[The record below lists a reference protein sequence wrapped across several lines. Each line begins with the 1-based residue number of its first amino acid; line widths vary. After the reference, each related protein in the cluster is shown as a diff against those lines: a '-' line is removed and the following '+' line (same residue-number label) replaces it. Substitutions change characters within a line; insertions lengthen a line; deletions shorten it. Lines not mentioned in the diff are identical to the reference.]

1 MNGFCFQEFC
11 ALSQREKILK
21 RYFPIMNS
29 ESEII
34 SFRDLFCEK
43 KKKNVTVPLSSSL
56 KTLHKPSDNIVQ

>member
-11 ALSQREKILK
+11 APSQREKILK

-34 SFRDLFCEK
+34 SFWDLFCGRKICDCPTQFILEDS
-43 KKKNVTVPLSSSL
+43 PQ
-56 KTLHKPSDNIVQ
+56 TLR

>member
-43 KKKNVTVPLSSSL
+43 KKKKCDCPTQFILEDSPQ
-56 KTLHKPSDNIVQ
+56 TLR